1 MAASYSLG
9 RRLQVRGPFRMKK
22 NRKLYYKFILAYV
35 CFAALSVI
43 VLLTITSPITYSF
56 LVRQKATELYR
67 SANEISNTYAK
78 YFYDDSLSTEDV
90 AKQLKASGDFSYL
103 TIWIMNTDGE
113 VIYDSASEGGGG
125 KPLRI
130 DGFLEDGPG
139 KSYYREGTFY
149 DHFNEEMLSV
159 FSPITYNYNLRGY
172 VVIHSP
178 LTKVRELQNDL
189 NLIMLATVAVIFV
202 LSTFILIVFTDIVY
216 IPLKKITKATEAY
229 AEGDF
234 TYPIDIDKNDEIG
247 YLAGTLTYMADKL
260 SHFEDDQKKFI
271 ANVSHD
277 FRSPLTSMN
286 GYLTAMADGTIPPE
300 QHEKYINIVKNETE
314 RLTKLTNN
322 LLTLNNLNI
331 TGMNLDITDF
341 DINKTIKNTAATFE
355 GTCKK
360 KHISFNLVLSGK
372 TLQVSADKGK
382 IEQVLYNLI
391 DNAIKFSKPDSSI
404 KLETSEKNETV
415 FVSVKDSGVGI
426 PKDNLKQIFDR
437 FYKTDPSRGRDKKGT
452 GLGLSI
458 VKEILNAHH
467 ENINVISTVDVGTEF
482 IFTLPK
488 ARNEDDE

>member
-1 MAASYSLG
+1 
-9 RRLQVRGPFRMKK
+9 MKK

-35 CFAALSVI
+35 CFAALCVI
-43 VLLTITSPITYSF
+43 VLLTITSPVTYSF
-56 LVRQKATELYR
+56 LVKHKATELYK
-67 SANEISNTYAK
+67 SANEISSTYAK
-78 YFYDDSLSTEDV
+78 YFYDDTLSTDDV
-90 AKQLKASGDFSYL
+90 SKQLKAAGDFSL
-103 TIWIMNTDGE
+103 MTIWIMNTDGE
-113 VIYDSASEGGGG
+113 VIYNSASNGSAD
-125 KPLRI
+125 KPFKI
-130 DGFLEDGPG
+130 EGFLDEGP
-139 KSYYREGTFY
+139 SRNFYREGNFY
-149 DHFNEEMLSV
+149 GHFSEEMLSV
-159 FSPITYNYNLRGY
+159 LSPITSNYNLKGY

-178 LTKVRELQNDL
+178 LTKIRELRNDL

-247 YLAGTLTYMADKL
+247 YLAASLTYMADKL

-277 FRSPLTSMN
+277 FRSPLTSMK
-286 GYLTAMADGTIPPE
+286 GYLEAMADGTIPVE
-300 QHEKYINIVKNETE
+300 QHEKYITIVKNETE

-331 TGMNLDITDF
+331 TGMNLDISDF
-341 DINKTIKNTAATFE
+341 DINSTIKNTAATFE

-360 KHISFNLVLSGK
+360 KHITFNLVLSGES
-372 TLQVSADKGK
+372 LYVSADKGK

-391 DNAIKFSKPDSSI
+391 DNAIKFSKPDSAI

-415 FVSVKDSGVGI
+415 FVSVKDTGIGI
-426 PKDNLKQIFDR
+426 PKENLKLIFDR
-437 FYKTDPSRGRDKKGT
+437 FYKTDHSRGKDKKGT

-482 IFTLPK
+482 IFTLP
-488 ARNEDDE
+488 RSRTEDDD

>member
-1 MAASYSLG
+1 
-9 RRLQVRGPFRMKK
+9 MKK
-22 NRKLYYKFILAYV
+22 THKLYYKFILAYFA
-35 CFAALSVI
+35 FAALSVVV
-43 VLLTITSPITYSF
+43 VLTVTSPITYNF
-56 LVRQKATELYR
+56 LVRQKAAELYR
-67 SANEISNTYAK
+67 SANEISNTYAE
-78 YFYDDSLSTEDV
+78 YFYDDALSTDDV
-90 AKQLKASGDFSYL
+90 KKQLKASGDFSLL

-113 VIYDSASEGGGG
+113 VIYASDDINGAPFSVEGFIEEGTS
-125 KPLRI
+125 RS
-130 DGFLEDGPG
+130 FF
-139 KSYYREGTFY
+139 REGDFY
-149 DHFNEEMLSV
+149 GHFNEEMLSV
-159 FSPITYNYNLRGY
+159 LAPITYNYNLKGY
-172 VVIHSP
+172 VVVHTPSNRI
-178 LTKVRELQNDL
+178 REQRNDL
-189 NLIMLATVAVIFV
+189 NLIILATVAVVFV

-247 YLAGTLTYMADKL
+247 YLAASLTYMADKL

-277 FRSPLTSMN
+277 FRSPLTSMK
-286 GYLTAMADGTIPPE
+286 GYLEAMADGTIPPE
-300 QHEKYINIVKNETE
+300 QHEKYIKIVKNETE

-341 DINKTIKNTAATFE
+341 DINKTIRNTVATFE
-355 GTCKK
+355 GTCKQ
-360 KHISFNLVLSGK
+360 KHISFNLVLTGN
-372 TLQVSADKGK
+372 TLYVSADKGK

-391 DNAIKFSKPDSSI
+391 DNAIKFSKPESSI
-404 KLETSEKNETV
+404 RLETNEKNETI
-415 FVSVKDSGVGI
+415 FVSVKDSGIGI
-426 PKDNLKQIFDR
+426 PKEDLKLIFDR
-437 FYKTDPSRGRDKKGT
+437 FYKTDQSRGRDKKGT

-488 ARNEDDE
+488 SKMDEED

>member
-1 MAASYSLG
+1 
-9 RRLQVRGPFRMKK
+9 MKK
-22 NRKLYYKFILAYV
+22 NRKLYYKFILAYI
-35 CFAALSVI
+35 CFAALSVV
-43 VLLTITSPITYSF
+43 VLLTVTSPITYNF
-56 LVRQKATELYR
+56 LVKQKATELYR
-67 SANEISNTYAK
+67 SANEISNTYAR
-78 YFYDDSLSTEDV
+78 YFYDDTLSTDDV
-90 AKQLKASGDFSYL
+90 SKQLKASGDFSFL

-113 VIYDSASEGGGG
+113 VIYNSSSEEDSD
-125 KPLRI
+125 KPFKI
-130 DGFLEDGPG
+130 NGFLEDGPG
-139 KSYYREGTFY
+139 KSYYREGYFY
-149 DHFNEEMLSV
+149 GSFTEEMLSV
-159 FSPITYNYNLRGY
+159 LAPITYNYNLKGY

-178 LTKVRELQNDL
+178 LIRIRELRNDL
-189 NLIMLATVAVIFV
+189 NLIMLATIAVIFV

-247 YLAGTLTYMADKL
+247 YLAASLTYMADKL

-277 FRSPLTSMN
+277 FRSPLTSMK
-286 GYLTAMADGTIPPE
+286 GYLEAMADGTIPPE

-341 DINKTIKNTAATFE
+341 DINSTIRNTAATFE

-360 KHISFNLVLSGK
+360 KHISFNLMLNGES
-372 TLQVSADKGK
+372 LFVSADKGK

-415 FVSVKDSGVGI
+415 FVSVKDSGIGI
-426 PKDNLKQIFDR
+426 PKENLKQIFDR
-437 FYKTDPSRGRDKKGT
+437 FYKTDHSRGKDKKGT

-458 VKEILNAHH
+458 VKEIINAHH

-482 IFTLPK
+482 IFTLP
-488 ARNEDDE
+488 RSRTEDDD